1 MAVKPR
7 LKKFD
12 KAVFEVIRNG
22 VYQVTNIANKLHV
35 DESALRER
43 LNELATVDY
52 VVFGDAGASVR
63 LGVEGFN
70 KMPKK
75 RKRSKSTAKKKAV
88 KKQTETPEEK
98 KEATPASETIEPKK
112 IIEEK
117 EKLSSPSN
125 EVDLQALLKTGAP
138 SSESLFV
145 ARQREKQ
152 ESEAKKDDEPIVR
165 TEAKPLT
172 KGGDEVC
179 ELCKGKFSLSVNGKS
194 NPKFGHCFCG
204 AAYHKDCYEA
214 LIGSTKNC
222 VRCGKTLKLY
232 LNKDSEEAVRTIRSV
247 FD

>member
-1 MAVKPR
+1 MVNPR

-12 KAVFEVIRNG
+12 KAVFEVIQGG

-35 DESALRER
+35 DERALRER
-43 LNELATVDY
+43 LNELAGVNY

-75 RKRSKSTAKKKAV
+75 RKRAKSTAKKKAA
-88 KKQTETPEEK
+88 KKQAEKPTEK
-98 KEATPASETIEPKK
+98 KEGAPKSKAIEPNEIIAENNK
-112 IIEEK
+112 IH
-117 EKLSSPSN
+117 SPSN
-125 EVDLQALLKTGAP
+125 GVDLQKLLKTGAP
-138 SSESLFV
+138 SNESLFV
-145 ARQREKQ
+145 ARQRAKQ
-152 ESEAKKDDEPIVR
+152 EAKKDDEPIVR

-179 ELCKGKFSLSVNGKS
+179 ELCKGKFSLSVNGKDH
-194 NPKFGHCFCG
+194 PKFGHCFCG

-232 LNKDSEEAVRTIRSV
+232 LNKDSEEAVRTIRNV

>member
-1 MAVKPR
+1 MTTKPR

-12 KAVFEVIRNG
+12 KAVFEVIQSG
-22 VYQVTNIANKLHV
+22 VYRVANIANKLHV
-35 DESALRER
+35 DERALRER
-43 LNELATVDY
+43 LNELAIVDY
-52 VVFGDAGASVR
+52 VVFGDGGDSVR

-75 RKRSKSTAKKKAV
+75 RKRSKGSAKKKAV
-88 KKQTETPEEK
+88 KKQMETPEEK
-98 KEATPASETIEPKK
+98 KGDAPASKTIEPKK
-112 IIEEK
+112 IIEEN
-117 EKLSSPSN
+117 EKVASPSN

-138 SSESLFV
+138 PNESLFV
-145 ARQREKQ
+145 ARQRAKQ
-152 ESEAKKDDEPIVR
+152 ETEAKKDEEPIVR

-179 ELCKGKFSLSVNGKS
+179 ELCKSKFSLSVNGKGH
-194 NPKFGHCFCG
+194 PKFGHCFCG

-214 LIGSTKNC
+214 LIGSTKKC

-232 LNKDSEEAVRTIRSV
+232 LNKDSEEAVRVIRGV